1 MTVHLIPRKK
11 LSGLF
16 RPFLWSKA
24 PFEPLAPDE
33 MLEWLTT
40 RKAMFFSEN
49 DALGEQIDYEAV
61 VSGTLQLVSASAAI
75 EARANGLK
83 V

>member
-1 MTVHLIPRKK
+1 
-11 LSGLF
+11 
-16 RPFLWSKA
+16 
-24 PFEPLAPDE
+24 